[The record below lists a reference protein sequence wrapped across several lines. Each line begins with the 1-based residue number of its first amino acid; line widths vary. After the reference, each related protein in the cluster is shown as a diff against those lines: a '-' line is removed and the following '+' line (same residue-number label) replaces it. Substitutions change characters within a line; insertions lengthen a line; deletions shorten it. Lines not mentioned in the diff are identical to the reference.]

1 MKAKFYIV
9 LNMKRGKTFEAFGK
23 FFIGNDRDFAYQL
36 FSQLDGNESVR
47 ESDVLHMDLMETV
60 DGLPVNIKMINCR
73 LEQLAANCRIIT
85 KEIFKARNLDE
96 IDGDEA

>member
-1 MKAKFYIV
+1 MKTTFYIV
-9 LNMKRGKTFEAFGK
+9 LNMKKGKTFETFGK

-60 DGLPVNIKMINCR
+60 NGLPVNMKVINCR
-73 LEQLAANCRIIT
+73 LEQLAAKLR
-85 KEIFKARNLDE
+85 
-96 IDGDEA
+96 EALA